1 MTSRRNDVQNRT
13 TLAGLMLAASLSAC
27 GGGGSDGG
35 TTQQPAEADQLLST
49 TVAGYPHAV
58 NIYRTAGATRAIV
71 LLHGGGGDLNAVAY
85 QVGLNSSATTTTAS
99 TINWAWLD
107 ANKVTLVIPQG
118 QHIASNPGATTWSN
132 YAMTSGQDDK
142 AFLQA
147 LAAKVRSDYGLTDVT
162 LMGHSMGGAMT
173 NRMWCEANATFSRY
187 VSLAGPASSTF
198 NQTATPCAPG
208 STAAPYMGVIGD
220 ADSVMQT
227 AGVWEAATW
236 TVNPVVVASSIEAWV
251 NNVVIGE
258 FHQQQARTTQVCAG
272 TLSSSGYTTAGNVD
286 TWSTCAGKLQL
297 KRVHGAD
304 HGVASLDAQMGSASA
319 VDVMDAVM
327 AFAVAH

>member
-1 MTSRRNDVQNRT
+1 LNSRN
-13 TLAGLMLAASLSAC
+13 TLAALLLAASLSAC
-27 GGGGSDGG
+27 GGGGSDSSSG
-35 TTQQPAEADQLLST
+35 TTQQPTVTDQLVST

-85 QVGLNSSATTTTAS
+85 QVGLNSSATTTTAA

-118 QHIASNPGATTWSN
+118 QHLASNPGATTWSN

-147 LAAKVRSDYGLTDVT
+147 LAAQVRSDYGLTDIT

-173 NRMWCEANATFSRY
+173 NRMWCESNATFSRY

-198 NQTATPCAPG
+198 NQAATPCTPG
-208 STAAPYMGVIGD
+208 SAAAPYMGIIGD
-220 ADSVMQT
+220 ADSIMQT
-227 AGVWEAATW
+227 AGAWEAATW
-236 TVNPVVVASSIEAWV
+236 TVNPTVVLASIEAWV

-258 FHQQQARTTQVCAG
+258 FHQQQARTVQACAG

-286 TWSTCAGKLQL
+286 TWSSCSGRLVL

-304 HGVASLDAQMGSASA
+304 HGVASLDAQMGAASNL
-319 VDVMDAVM
+319 DVMDAVM
-327 AFAVAH
+327 AFAAAH

>member
-1 MTSRRNDVQNRT
+1 MNDRT
-13 TLAGLMLAASLSAC
+13 PLAALLLAASLTAC
-27 GGGGSDGG
+27 GGGGSDAGSA
-35 TTQQPAEADQLLST
+35 TTPPPTATDQLVST

-58 NIYRTAGATRAIV
+58 NIYRTADATRAIV

-85 QVGLNSSATTTTAS
+85 QVGLNGSATSTTAA

-118 QHIASNPGATTWSN
+118 QHIATNPGAATWSN

-147 LAAKVRSDYGLTDVT
+147 LAAKVRSEFGLADIT

-173 NRMWCEANATFSRY
+173 NRMWCESNATFSRY

-198 NQTATPCAPG
+198 NQAGTACAPG
-208 STAAPYMGVIGD
+208 SAAAPYMGIIGD

-227 AGVWEAATW
+227 AGAWEAATW
-236 TVNPVVVASSIEAWV
+236 SVNPVVVASSIEAWL
-251 NNVVIGE
+251 NRVVIGE
-258 FHQQQARTTQVCAG
+258 FHLQQARTAMACGGVLDSNG
-272 TLSSSGYTTAGNVD
+272 FTTSGNVD
-286 TWSTCAGKLQL
+286 TWSTCAGRLVL
-297 KRVHGAD
+297 KRVRGAD
-304 HGVASLDAQMGSASA
+304 HGVASLDAQMGAAST
-319 VDVMDAVM
+319 VDVMDAVTG
-327 AFAVAH
+327 FAQAH